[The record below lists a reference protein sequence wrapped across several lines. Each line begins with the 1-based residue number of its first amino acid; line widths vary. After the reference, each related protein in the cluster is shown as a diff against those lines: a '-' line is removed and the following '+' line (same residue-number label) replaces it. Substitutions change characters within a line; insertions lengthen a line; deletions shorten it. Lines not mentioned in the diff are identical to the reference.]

1 LRVSEYDKSIFLN
14 CPLDSAYKP
23 IWDAIVFT
31 LTQADLRPRCALEVD
46 DAAENRLE
54 KIYRIV
60 AQCRYGIHDIS
71 RTELDPVH
79 ALPRFN
85 MPLELGIF
93 LGAKKFGSRNH
104 SRKACLI
111 LARELY
117 DHQKFLS
124 DLAGQDVHAHHND
137 PRIAV
142 IEVRNWLRT
151 AAPRLDLRGGEQT
164 WRRYQVFRKEL
175 PQICSA
181 MGLTVEGMTFVDL
194 LAAVSLWLR
203 RNP

>member
-1 LRVSEYDKSIFLN
+1 MSEYDKSIFLN
-14 CPLDSAYKP
+14 CPFDSAYKP

-60 AQCRYGIHDIS
+60 AECRYAIHDIS

-117 DHQKFLS
+117 EHQKFLS
-124 DLAGQDVHAHHND
+124 DLSGQDVHAHHND
-137 PRIAV
+137 PRLAV

-164 WRRYQVFRKEL
+164 WRRYQVFREEL
-175 PQICSA
+175 PQICGA